1 MEDINILIDK
11 AYNLIVQNNTKQG
24 ALSPNGISKELLHH
38 INIEIFEKIEDII
51 AKAMKYNSGFDKRI
65 SNSIHAATLF
75 WFM

>member
-38 INIEIFEKIEDII
+38 IN
-51 AKAMKYNSGFDKRI
+51 M
-65 SNSIHAATLF
+65 
-75 WFM
+75 

>member
-38 INIEIFEKIEDII
+38 INIEIFEKSKI
-51 AKAMKYNSGFDKRI
+51 
-65 SNSIHAATLF
+65 
-75 WFM
+75 